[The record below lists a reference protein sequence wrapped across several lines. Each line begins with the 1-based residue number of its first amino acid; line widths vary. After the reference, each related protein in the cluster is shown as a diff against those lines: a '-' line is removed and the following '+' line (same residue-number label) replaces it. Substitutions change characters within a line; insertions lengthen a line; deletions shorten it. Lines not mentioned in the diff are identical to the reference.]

1 MKHFS
6 KWMLWVHWD
15 AGRCEAETVSERMKG
30 HGLNNCY
37 WNLYVSHYFRNVQT
51 ININYDEL
59 FVLWQTMGVVIAF
72 WCVFERVLSMK
83 CNWFRSISLLFASNY
98 CKCMCISKIFDWRTT
113 IMALSLFL
121 VTFPFFVYPIRTC
134 DIVRHAPRGMS
145 DRNMR
150 TKLPRSKMHHS
161 KNQIKTI
168 SLLDEW

>member
-37 WNLYVSHYFRNVQT
+37 WNLYVSNHFRNVQT
-51 ININYDEL
+51 ININYDES
-59 FVLWQTMGVVIAF
+59 FVLRQTIGVVIAY

-113 IMALSLFL
+113 IMALSLSF
-121 VTFPFFVYPIRTC
+121 
-134 DIVRHAPRGMS
+134 S
-145 DRNMR
+145 
-150 TKLPRSKMHHS
+150 
-161 KNQIKTI
+161 
-168 SLLDEW
+168 SLLHFSFTRFEHVISFDMLPVACPIATWEPNCPGEKCTTAKSK